1 MSLSSGEQVIYSTRL
16 SKRIFVKPFVVCLL
30 ALVLALIFRSIGGEY
45 ARYLVWACIAVAVL
59 SLVSRFTKY
68 FLSQFVVTN
77 QRVII
82 RHGLLARTT
91 YEMILQKIESISVNQ
106 SLADRF
112 IWGSGTLIITG
123 TGGTK
128 EVFPH
133 VGRAV
138 AFQDHLNEAM
148 QPSRE
153 PDGAGSAG
161 GRARSGGSSGGSATS
176 QRQGGR

>member
-1 MSLSSGEQVIYSTRL
+1 
-16 SKRIFVKPFVVCLL
+16 
-30 ALVLALIFRSIGGEY
+30 
-45 ARYLVWACIAVAVL
+45 
-59 SLVSRFTKY
+59 
-68 FLSQFVVTN
+68 
-77 QRVII
+77 
-82 RHGLLARTT
+82 
-91 YEMILQKIESISVNQ
+91 MILQKIESISVNQ

-133 VGRAV
+133 VGCAV

-153 PDGAGSAG
+153 PLTPVPLVDGHKAADQAGSARVQ
-161 GRARSGGSSGGSATS
+161 GRAADRRGDQS
-176 QRQGGR
+176 RC

>member
-1 MSLSSGEQVIYSTRL
+1 M
-16 SKRIFVKPFVVCLL
+16 
-30 ALVLALIFRSIGGEY
+30 
-45 ARYLVWACIAVAVL
+45 
-59 SLVSRFTKY
+59 
-68 FLSQFVVTN
+68 TN

-133 VGRAV
+133 VGCAV

-153 PDGAGSAG
+153 PADAGSAG
-161 GRARSGGSSGGSATS
+161 GRARSGGPSGIGYESEAG
-176 QRQGGR
+176 RPIGGVIDHDVEAD